1 MLPLKGVAI
10 AKELGCK
17 FAPTDVT
24 SADDVGAALDA
35 VESFGDGA
43 INTVVN
49 CAFFPPFSERK
60 TKQFHMCFLNS
71 YFALKISILFFP
83 SFEPRSTL

>member
-49 CAFFPPFSERK
+49 CAFFPPFYERK
-60 TKQFHMCFLNS
+60 TKQFSYVFSQFLFCSEN
-71 YFALKISILFFP
+71 FNPFFP